1 MQYDK
6 KSLPFNIS
14 QAPSTIKEQRGWNEK
29 TRKVN
34 FGYMD
39 SNDSLHKVSGIFK
52 GVRVWTDDSKLICG
66 MNLVSNENGVER
78 EGGVIGTRS
87 TN

>member
-1 MQYDK
+1 MNYDK

-14 QAPSTIKEQRGWNEK
+14 QAPSNLKEQREWNGK

-39 SNDSLHKVSGIFK
+39 SNDSLHKISGIFK
-52 GVRVWTDDSKLICG
+52 GLRVWTDDSKLICG
-66 MNLVSNENGVER
+66 LNFVFIENGA
-78 EGGVIGTRS
+78 
-87 TN
+87 